1 MAIADVPSNVS
12 TGSGVLTLVVPLGLL
27 AIVLLWGW
35 TLRRRLP

>member
-1 MAIADVPSNVS
+1 VAIADIPSNVS

-27 AIVLLWGW
+27 VIVLLWGW